1 MTTLEPDNRTASDT
15 EQYLASLWRETIG
28 VESVGLDDT
37 FLQVGG
43 NSLTLHII
51 VNKVR
56 EQYGVQIAPRLFFQP
71 DTSSL
76 SQIAAELDR
85 LLDRNPG

>member
-1 MTTLEPDNRTASDT
+1 MTTLGPDNRAVSAS
-15 EQYLASLWRETIG
+15 EQYLASLWCEEIG
-28 VESVGLDDT
+28 VDAVGPDDT

-43 NSLTLHII
+43 NSLTLKIV

-56 EQYGVQIAPRLFFQP
+56 EQYGVLIDPQLFFQP

-85 LLDRNPG
+85 LLDRNR

>member
-1 MTTLEPDNRTASDT
+1 MTSIQPSNRTAS
-15 EQYLASLWRETIG
+15 EEYLASLWHEVIG
-28 VESVGLDDT
+28 VETVGLDET
-37 FLQVGG
+37 FLQAGG
-43 NSLTLHII
+43 NSLTLQVI
-51 VNKVR
+51 VNKIR
-56 EQYGVQIAPRLFFQP
+56 EQYGVLIQPRLFFQP

>member
-1 MTTLEPDNRTASDT
+1 MTTLGPNNRTAPAS
-15 EQYLASLWRETIG
+15 EEYLASLWCEAIG
-28 VESVGLDDT
+28 VDAVGPDDS

-43 NSLTLHII
+43 NSLTLQVV

-56 EQYGVQIAPRLFFQP
+56 KQYGVLIEPRLFFQP

-85 LLDRNPG
+85 LLDRSR